1 MRPSCAFFPVP
12 CAWSLS
18 FSMPRAL
25 PPQNFPGG
33 LSSVHG
39 SVCGSLRGAVCG
51 QLLPPQ
57 AEFTITCSGG
67 SLSSLWKWCLPPSPL
82 RSFSITSPPVPF
94 TST

>member
-1 MRPSCAFFPVP
+1 MRPSCTFFPVP

-18 FSMPRAL
+18 FSMPRAP

-39 SVCGSLRGAVCG
+39 SVCG

-57 AEFTITCSGG
+57 AEFTITCSGV
-67 SLSSLWKWCLPPSPL
+67 SLSSLWMWCLPPSPP